1 MRIAI
6 DLTSLLP
13 QPTGVDNYL
22 KQLVLN
28 LSKIDHENQY
38 MILINYE
45 DRNVFQGM
53 LPRNFTA
60 IALCLRPRAVR
71 LLFQQI
77 ILPVA
82 AMGWNADVV
91 HSPSFIM
98 PLYRGGQRHVV
109 TIHDMTF
116 FSLPECHIT
125 LRRSSSYKRAVLWSI
140 RRAHLVIAPS
150 QSTKQHIL
158 DVIPDM
164 APDQIRVIPQGI
176 GEEFRVYPEAEARRE
191 LSRLCLPSPYI
202 LYVGTIEPRK
212 NLQRLVES
220 YRTLLTKE
228 RLSEHLVLAGRLGWG
243 YGELMQQLGSP
254 ELRGKVHLLG
264 YVAQSDLPWLYA
276 GARLFVYPSLQEGF
290 GFPPLEA
297 MACGVP
303 TISSLSSSLAENLQG
318 AAELVPPDDE
328 DGLTA
333 AMHQLLYDDVRR
345 AKYRQEGLARIAK
358 FRWEQTAQDTL
369 NCYRDV
375 GCSEELPASHARS

>member
-22 KQLVLN
+22 KQLVLH
-28 LSKIDHENQY
+28 LCKVDHENQY
-38 MILINYE
+38 LILINYE
-45 DRNVFQGM
+45 DRHVFQGM
-53 LPRNFTA
+53 LPHNFTRV
-60 IALCLRPRAVR
+60 ALCLRPRPVR

-77 ILPVA
+77 ALPVA
-82 AMGWNADVV
+82 AIGWNADVV

-116 FSLPECHIT
+116 FSLPQCHIT
-125 LRRSSSYKRAVLWSI
+125 LRRSSFYKRAVLSSI
-140 RRAHLVIAPS
+140 RRAHMVIAPS
-150 QSTKQHIL
+150 YATKQHIL
-158 DVIPDM
+158 DVIPDL
-164 APDQIRVIPQGI
+164 APDHIRVIPQGI
-176 GEEFRVYPEAEARRE
+176 GEEFRVYPQAEVRRE
-191 LSRLCLPSPYI
+191 LSRLCLPSLYI

-220 YRTLLTKE
+220 YRTLVIRE
-228 RLSEHLVLAGRLGWG
+228 GLSEHLVLAGRLGWG
-243 YGELMQQLGSP
+243 YGALMQQLDCP

-264 YVAQSDLPWLYA
+264 YVTQSDLPWLYA

-328 DGLTA
+328 EALTA
-333 AMHQLLYDDVRR
+333 AIRQLLYDEVRR
-345 AKYRQEGLARIAK
+345 EKYRQEGLARIAK
-358 FRWEQTAQDTL
+358 FRWEETAQHTL

-375 GCSEELPASHARS
+375 GCSGESPAGHS